1 MLKNNI
7 KEARQEIHMTQEVLA
22 EKVGVTRQT
31 IGLIEKQKYNP
42 TITLCLQLS
51 RVLNKS
57 LNQLFIWEERK
68 NEK

>member
-57 LNQLFIWEERK
+57 LNQLFILEERK

>member
-1 MLKNNI
+1 MLRNFI
-7 KEARQEIHMTQEVLA
+7 KEARQELEMTQESLA

-31 IGLIEKQKYNP
+31 IGLIEKQRFNP
-42 TITLCLQLS
+42 TITLCLHIS
-51 RVLNKS
+51 RVLNKT